1 MSKQHNWTPKIMC
14 TIATCPLQHTRRM
27 TCFSVNQVNLRPK
40 NLHCHATHTCAGK
53 ERSVTFTQH
62 ICVVWSVRCSN
73 ELSRKMI
80 EADIVTCCIL
90 SSLSSPVFGQMPTWI
105 PDITCLWCSTQR
117 RGCVVGPVAPGTS
130 RQTIL
135 LCSHFFDEAHSTNM
149 LPRKKTYQNLLWKN
163 TIVTCVFSMFTVFP
177 FTRDISA
184 AGNCAN
190 W

>member
-1 MSKQHNWTPKIMC
+1 MQHALCNSHAEW
-14 TIATCPLQHTRRM
+14 RVSRW
-27 TCFSVNQVNLRPK
+27 NQVNLRPK
-40 NLHCHATHTCAGK
+40 NLHCDHATHTCAGK

-80 EADIVTCCIL
+80 QADIVTCCIL

-117 RGCVVGPVAPGTS
+117 RGCVIGPVAPGTS

-135 LCSHFFDEAHSTNM
+135 LCSHFLMRHIVRICYPAKKNTA
-149 LPRKKTYQNLLWKN
+149 KKTYQNLLWRKKN
-163 TIVTCVFSMFTVFP
+163 TIVTCVFFHVYIRKLRKLIRSNTFK
-177 FTRDISA
+177 
-184 AGNCAN
+184 
-190 W
+190 